1 MAATTAILDCA
12 NQGVMD
18 LINNDEALQIWEL
31 IRAQSKSI
39 TTQEI
44 HDETGVTLKRI
55 QQSINQ
61 LLEHGLL
68 LKIRPRKPHNTSG
81 YAATANQIVIVFDE
95 HDTRITDLLMAHSER
110 VHSQHQEIVRRHQDP
125 SFQPES
131 GVRFRHS
138 SKHCFTQEEFA
149 ELRRRVHAV
158 IAFLNMPRNQSQ
170 KPSNAIDSN
179 TTEVRYCNQ
188 SISIQLDPLVGNLLP
203 SPTIITTS
211 RSKLH
216 LWDDSKATA
225 VGFDSLT
232 PREREIAIG
241 IAEGLSRGQIA
252 DQLGISKNTVSTLL
266 TRAYKKIGVSSQTE
280 LATRLAGQTGPLS
293 DDG

>member
-1 MAATTAILDCA
+1 
-12 NQGVMD
+12 MD
-18 LINNDEALQIWEL
+18 LIDNDEALQIWEH
-31 IRAQSKSI
+31 IRSRGKGA
-39 TTQEI
+39 TTQDI

-68 LKIRPRKPHNTSG
+68 LKIRPRKPHNTSR
-81 YAATANQIVIVFDE
+81 YKATANQIVIVFDE
-95 HDTRITDLLMAHSER
+95 DDTRITEQLIEHSER

-138 SKHCFTQEEFA
+138 SKHCFTQDEFA

-179 TTEVRYCNQ
+179 TAEVRYCNQ

-232 PREREIAIG
+232 PREREVALAIAD
-241 IAEGLSRGQIA
+241 GLTRAQIA
-252 DQLGISKNTVSTLL
+252 DQLSISANTVATLL
-266 TRAYKKIGVSSQTE
+266 RRAYKKIGVSSQAE
-280 LATRLAGQTGPLS
+280 LAARLAGYDRPVKSASQSPES
-293 DDG
+293 